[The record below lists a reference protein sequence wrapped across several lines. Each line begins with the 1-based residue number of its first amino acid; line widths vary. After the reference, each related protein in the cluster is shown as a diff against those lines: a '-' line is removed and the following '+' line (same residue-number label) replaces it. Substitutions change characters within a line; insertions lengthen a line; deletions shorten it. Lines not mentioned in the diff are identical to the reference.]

1 MGFHSSEIKVFLR
14 KFYASKF
21 AIYLEYENPHKFF
34 ETLQQNPPI
43 SEEEWFDINFF
54 MVTGNIFD
62 FAYFFLHLTYLT

>member
-34 ETLQQNPPI
+34 ETLQQNLPI
-43 SEEEWFDINFF
+43 SEEEWFDINF
-54 MVTGNIFD
+54 
-62 FAYFFLHLTYLT
+62 LW

>member
-34 ETLQQNPPI
+34 EML
-43 SEEEWFDINFF
+43 
-54 MVTGNIFD
+54 
-62 FAYFFLHLTYLT
+62 